1 MDIKLIIFLITL
13 TYIGYYVVS
22 KIALRHYTEKTIIV
36 NVYLICAIIVF
47 FLYNKELH
55 ISISNINI
63 NYLWIIL
70 LAIIVITT
78 NICLLY
84 ACNTKYN
91 FGSVDGMAIA
101 LYLPIVSI
109 ISYYYFKNSVT
120 PINFLGIILVGI
132 GGYLIN
138 STL

>member
-1 MDIKLIIFLITL
+1 MRNNS
-13 TYIGYYVVS
+13 V
-22 KIALRHYTEKTIIV
+22 
-36 NVYLICAIIVF
+36 

-55 ISISNINI
+55 ISNINI
-63 NYLWIIL
+63 KYLWIIL

-78 NICLLY
+78 YICLLY

-101 LYLPIVSI
+101 VYLPIVSI

-138 STL
+138 ISL